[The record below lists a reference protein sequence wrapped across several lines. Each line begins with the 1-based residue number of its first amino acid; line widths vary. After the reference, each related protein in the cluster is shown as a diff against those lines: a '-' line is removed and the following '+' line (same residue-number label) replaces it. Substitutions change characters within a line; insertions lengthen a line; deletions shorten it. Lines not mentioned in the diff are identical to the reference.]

1 MSIELFKNI
10 SFYTRYNYFLSYF
23 NQHRS
28 EYSQLAN
35 LFFIAVSFK
44 CSDSFSTINDNMIS
58 KLLLKVAYLN
68 CFDKTFSSF
77 ICLIALSS
85 VIKQPIESA
94 YPEIGFKK
102 YHSFFNT
109 VIKPCIQKL
118 NCPINILWCNFD
130 KTKNKSVYVLI
141 QIIL

>member
-1 MSIELFKNI
+1 M
-10 SFYTRYNYFLSYF
+10 SYF
-23 NQHRS
+23 NQLRS

-35 LFFIAVSFK
+35 LFFIAVSFN
-44 CSDSFSTINDNMIS
+44 CSDSFSTINDYMIS
-58 KLLLKVAYLN
+58 EHLLKEAYLN

-85 VIKQPIESA
+85 VIKQPIESV

-109 VIKPCIQKL
+109 IIKPRISKL
-118 NCPINILWCNFD
+118 NCPINILWCNLD
-130 KTKNKSVYVLI
+130 KTKVFF
-141 QIIL
+141 Q